1 MTLPRVERNTERAVP
16 QERATSI
23 SNALYTFEIYVGK
36 GFCEYETAAITRTL
50 KIANEVLGGPV
61 FHWRYVSETP
71 GLLNGDCGMIVRA
84 EPVVKDHE
92 LSDVL
97 IIVGGHSGGDAQW
110 FSRLRQMTR
119 ISRMCVLLSDAA
131 TAYIKRTKSPA
142 GKVTTH
148 WRDALSLTETGD
160 HPNLT
165 NSLSEKSGSV
175 ITAAGTGA
183 TEELI
188 ISLLLPQLSTS
199 DVAELSNRL
208 VLPMV
213 RTAHADQPKDITKL
227 PALSDT
233 RVRTAVKAMED
244 SLEMPFNIYELAND
258 IGVSTR
264 HLERMFKD
272 VFNQTPARFYKQ
284 LRTKRA
290 RALVEDTQLSM
301 MEIAVATGFGSSSSM
316 NEAIKKEYG
325 VTATKMRAR
334 R

>member
-1 MTLPRVERNTERAVP
+1 MSRIEMKSKHARDTPHSDPVRG
-16 QERATSI
+16 
-23 SNALYTFEIYVGK
+23 ALYTFEIYVGR
-36 GFCEYETAAITRTL
+36 GFAEYEAAAIVNTL
-50 KIANEVLGGPV
+50 RMGNEVLGGPV

-71 GLLNGDCGMIVRA
+71 GLLTGLCGMIIRA

-92 LSDVL
+92 MADAL
-97 IIVGGHSGGDAQW
+97 IVVGGRSGVDADW
-110 FSRLRQMTR
+110 LPRLRQMTR
-119 ISRMCVLLSDAA
+119 VAHTCVLLSDAA
-131 TAYIKRTKSPA
+131 TTYIKRTKSPI

-148 WRDALSLTETGD
+148 WRDVLSLMEAGD

-165 NSLSEKSGSV
+165 TNLSEKSGGV

-188 ISLLLPQLSTS
+188 LSLIGSQFRTADL
-199 DVAELSNRL
+199 AELSNRL
-208 VLPMV
+208 LLPLV
-213 RTAHADQPKDITKL
+213 RTPHADQPRDITAL
-227 PALSDT
+227 PALSDA
-233 RVRTAVKAMED
+233 RVKSAVKAMED
-244 SLEMPFNIYELAND
+244 SLELPLNIYELAKT

-264 HLERMFKD
+264 HLERMFKE

-290 RALVEDTQLSM
+290 RALVEDTQMPM
-301 MEIAVATGFGSSSSM
+301 MEIALATGFGSSSSM

-325 VTATKMRAR
+325 LTASKMRLR